1 MRDTVKRVIDPFL
14 AETDAALGGGYSAV
28 LFGSAAR
35 GDYVEGRSD
44 INLLLILDDV
54 SPERLR
60 ALQKPFAG
68 WTKAAQEPPL
78 LISRE
83 EWRTATDVFPIEI
96 TDMQSAA
103 QVLRGA
109 DPIAGLQVRPA
120 DLRHALE
127 KELHGKLLRLRQG
140 YVALAEDPERLGA
153 MLSRATSTVLVL
165 LRGVLRLAGR
175 TASPDPAA
183 VVSAAAELVGFP
195 PRALGAAIERRAD
208 RGWRCS
214 PAEGAAFLDAVA
226 RTAQYVDQHQPG
238 DHHA

>member
-14 AETDAALGGGYSAV
+14 AETDAALGQGYSAV

-35 GDYVEGRSD
+35 GDFVEGRSD

-68 WTKAAQEPPL
+68 WAKTAQEPPL

-83 EWRTATDVFPIEI
+83 EWRTASDVFPIEI
-96 TDMQSAA
+96 TDMQAAA
-103 QVLRGA
+103 QVLRGP
-109 DPIAGLQVRPA
+109 DPVSGLRVAPR
-120 DLRHALE
+120 DLRLALE

-153 MLSRATSTVLVL
+153 MLSHAVSTVLVL

-175 TASPDPAA
+175 PVPREPHA
-183 VVSAAAELVGFP
+183 VVAAAAEVAGFD
-195 PRALGAAIERRAD
+195 PRAIAAAVD
-208 RGWRCS
+208 HRGDHAWRCS
-214 PAEGAAFLDAVA
+214 PGDGAEFLEAVA
-226 RTAQYVDQHQPG
+226 RTAQYVDQHQLG
-238 DHHA
+238 DQA